1 MTDPIVLAAVGP
13 AASVALSEIGAMLLA
28 LGIFAYI
35 AVRLK
40 ISVVPIYLAL
50 GLALGNGGLV
60 PLDFSEE
67 FLTTGA
73 QIGAILLLLMLGL
86 EHSGPNLVAGFL
98 ERKSTGIIDFA
109 VNAIPGAIVAL
120 LMGWG
125 IVGAIILGGITYVSS
140 SGIAAQMMKESG
152 WNRSEV
158 SRRVITVLVVEDLA
172 LAPYLP
178 LVSTILAGLGALA
191 GVISVGV
198 ALAITSLAILISFK
212 GKNAF
217 ARILNTNSQ
226 GALLLTVFGA
236 ALVAA
241 GLSEMVGFSSAV
253 AAFLV
258 GLILTGEVAE
268 AVRLRLS
275 PLRDLFAAIFF
286 CLLRTRGK
294 PCRHPRRAPDC
305 GASRN
310 SRYRGQDVCRLDCRS
325 QHVRPASLAACRRIP
340 RLARRILDPHRGT
353 RREHV
358 LRPLPSGTDDVVRV
372 HHIPRRFCHSA
383 SRSQPARTRLNHP
396 HWCCVA
402 PYWRGRAQVSLP
414 TWLVRR
420 APKRAIREAQA
431 EHARCLAFPRPR
443 QQPAPDCSSASGWR
457 SRTASAQ
464 HSASS

>member
-1 MTDPIVLAAVGP
+1 MTDSIVLAAVGP
-13 AASVALSEIGAMLLA
+13 AASIALSEIGAMLLA

-35 AVRLK
+35 AVRMK

-109 VNAIPGAIVAL
+109 VNALPGAIVAL

-158 SRRVITVLVVEDLA
+158 SRRVTTVLVVEDLA

-178 LVSTILAGLGALA
+178 LLSTILAGLGAIA
-191 GVISVGV
+191 GVISVGI

-286 CLLRTRGK
+286 VFFGL
-294 PCRHPRRAPDC
+294 AV
-305 GASRN
+305 N
-310 SRYRGQDVCRLDCRS
+310 
-325 QHVRPASLAACRRIP
+325 PADIPGVLPIAFLLAALGIAGKMFVGWIVARNMSDP
-340 RLARRILDPHRGT
+340 RAWLRAGAFLVSRGEFSILIAGLAASTFFGPYLQALTMSYVFITSFAASVILRAVRSPLERG
-353 RREHV
+353 
-358 LRPLPSGTDDVVRV
+358 
-372 HHIPRRFCHSA
+372 
-383 SRSQPARTRLNHP
+383 
-396 HWCCVA
+396 
-402 PYWRGRAQVSLP
+402 
-414 TWLVRR
+414 
-420 APKRAIREAQA
+420 
-431 EHARCLAFPRPR
+431 
-443 QQPAPDCSSASGWR
+443 
-457 SRTASAQ
+457 
-464 HSASS
+464 

>member
-13 AASVALSEIGAMLLA
+13 EASVALSEIGAMLLA
-28 LGIFAYI
+28 LGVFAYI

-40 ISVVPIYLAL
+40 ISVVPIYLAM

-60 PLDFSEE
+60 PLSFSEE

-73 QIGAILLLLMLGL
+73 QLGAILLLLMLGL

-125 IVGAIILGGITYVSS
+125 IIGAIILGGITYVSS

-158 SRRVITVLVVEDLA
+158 SRRVTTVLVVEDLA

-198 ALAITSLAILISFK
+198 ALVITSLAILISFK

-286 CLLRTRGK
+286 VFFGLAVDPADIPGVLPIAALLAVLGIAGKMLVGWVVARNMSDPRAWLRAGAFLVSRGEFSILI
-294 PCRHPRRAPDC
+294 A
-305 GASRN
+305 GLAASTFFGPYLQALTM
-310 SRYRGQDVCRLDCRS
+310 SYVFIT
-325 QHVRPASLAACRRIP
+325 SLAASV
-340 RLARRILDPHRGT
+340 ILRAVRSPLERG
-353 RREHV
+353 
-358 LRPLPSGTDDVVRV
+358 
-372 HHIPRRFCHSA
+372 
-383 SRSQPARTRLNHP
+383 
-396 HWCCVA
+396 
-402 PYWRGRAQVSLP
+402 
-414 TWLVRR
+414 
-420 APKRAIREAQA
+420 
-431 EHARCLAFPRPR
+431 
-443 QQPAPDCSSASGWR
+443 
-457 SRTASAQ
+457 
-464 HSASS
+464 